1 MRVEP
6 LHQLFTHRG
15 IIETSLRKV
24 KDNKERETGVQC
36 PVVVSIVLKGL
47 RSVQRFLER
56 RSADY
61 RSNRGDTHRRLRP
74 AIHDKFDIIYGVPDQ
89 HLRNLLA
96 APPGTAIL
104 AGD

>member
-1 MRVEP
+1 MRVQP
-6 LHQLFTHRG
+6 LHQFFTHRG

-24 KDNKERETGVQC
+24 KDDEERETGIQC
-36 PVVVSIVLKGL
+36 PVMVSIVLKGL

-56 RSADY
+56 GSADY

-74 AIHDKFDIIYGVPDQ
+74 AIHDKFDIIYGVLYQ

-96 APPGTAIL
+96 TTPGTAIL
-104 AGD
+104 AMG

>member
-6 LHQLFTHRG
+6 LHQFFTHRG

-24 KDNKERETGVQC
+24 KDNKQRETGVQC
-36 PVVVSIVLKGL
+36 PVMVSIVLKGL

-56 RSADY
+56 GSADY

-74 AIHDKFDIIYGVPDQ
+74 AIHDKFDIIYGVLDQ
-89 HLRNLLA
+89 HLRNLLT